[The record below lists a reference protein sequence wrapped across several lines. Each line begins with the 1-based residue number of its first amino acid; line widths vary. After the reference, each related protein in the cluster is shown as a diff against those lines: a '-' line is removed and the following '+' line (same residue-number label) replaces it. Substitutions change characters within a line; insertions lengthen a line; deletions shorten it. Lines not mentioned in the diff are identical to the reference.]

1 MIVDK
6 EDIQKIT
13 QLKDLSV
20 HLALMGVRNALIA
33 HIAFNAIK
41 NILCRKE
48 SVLIV
53 AQLEHI
59 QITQPATV
67 NPVVQIV

>member
-6 EDIQKIT
+6 EDIRKIT

-20 HLALMGVRNALIA
+20 RLALMGVRNALIA

-41 NILCRKE
+41 NIPC
-48 SVLIV
+48 
-53 AQLEHI
+53 
-59 QITQPATV
+59 
-67 NPVVQIV
+67 